1 MSINFRL
8 VILYLLLSLI
18 LTSLNCE
25 ARRRD
30 PEFKV
35 ALKYC
40 GSRLTQYLHEFC
52 DVFYG
57 LGDRRP
63 SDPRNRQ
70 ELNEDCCV
78 SPCSILFMV
87 LAYCK
92 TPKIDVIKSTFGE
105 EEFNLYEILRMNTT
119 IRSMEALNETLSTTI
134 SPTTVSE
141 SNVNGNV
148 RRKKHIR
155 KRRIRKDRCSCAK
168 SREME
173 KKRKALLARAVP
185 EYIVGM
191 SDYQENEPIIIE
203 TLIVHYP
210 RCLQ

>member
-8 VILYLLLSLI
+8 VILYLLLSLW

-63 SDPRNRQ
+63 TDPRNRQ

-92 TPKIDVIKSTFGE
+92 IPKIEVIRSTFGE
-105 EEFNLYEILRMNTT
+105 EEFNLYQNLRMNTT
-119 IRSMEALNETLSTTI
+119 IRSMEALNETLLTTT
-134 SPTTVSE
+134 SPTPVTE
-141 SNVNGNV
+141 SDPNRNV

-155 KRRIRKDRCSCAK
+155 KRRIRKSRCSCAK
-168 SREME
+168 NGKME
-173 KKRKALLARAVP
+173 KKKKLLLARAVP
-185 EYIVGM
+185 EYIVGI
-191 SDYQENEPIIIE
+191 SDYEENEPIIIE
-203 TLIVHYP
+203 ALIVHYS